1 MKATVQSITNFM
13 DGKNTH
19 FSIPVYQ
26 RNYDW
31 SSKDQ
36 CKILWEDLCT
46 LASQQDELPHFF
58 GTIVS
63 VRNHATDDLIIID
76 GQQRLTTVS
85 ILLLAILNRIKE
97 FKQFNPDLEFPS
109 EKEIENLCL
118 DFKSKQKLKLKL
130 LRGDMLA
137 YECVAAGRVCDNYT
151 KNKVYQNYKYFYSLL
166 TKDNINEIYNAC
178 HKLQVVC
185 ILLTDQDDNP
195 QSVFESLNAKGLK
208 LSDAD
213 KIRNYILMDFDY
225 ETQERLYTEYWEPM
239 ELNAG
244 SGIYPDA
251 TTTYIW
257 RFMAYKNNQK
267 TSEKDTYTLFKKYK
281 QDVRLSVE
289 NLLKEMWRVSF
300 VYRDI
305 QIKQIKQPNT
315 DNLSKKINAKLS
327 VFFDML
333 KQTTLIPLLIDII
346 DNYYKEKISENEVV
360 EILQVLESY
369 LIRRGITRMPTST
382 LNAFLL
388 MNVKVNKFLAS
399 EPNATY
405 VDVIKHIIYSA
416 NNRDAC
422 PDDEQVRTNL
432 LGTGL
437 YNNNKQLCR
446 HILESL
452 EKNHSKDCTLTMGD
466 LTIEHIMPQ
475 TLNQEWIEH
484 LGPDYNNIHSKYLHT
499 LGNLTLTGYNV
510 PYSNYSFRQKKR
522 LSNGFDYSPLYL
534 NDYMKTVDV
543 WGENQICERANKLSN
558 DCLNI
563 WPIIRPVNI
572 YKQQTQDI
580 KTVALDNTDI
590 VDIIKGGK
598 PKSATL
604 GDNNIDGLNSWKS
617 LYINLIN
624 VLFSMPEYNGKMQQA
639 FSYGNQGKFENIIAQ
654 TEVNRGEKGEIFWEQ
669 IIPDNSTYF
678 RINKSAGDFIKAIK
692 IWFDYL
698 GIEESD
704 LLIYLK

>member
-1 MKATVQSITNFM
+1 MKATVQSIISFM
-13 DGKNTH
+13 DGRNTH
-19 FSIPVYQ
+19 FAIPVYQ

-31 SSKDQ
+31 TSKDQ
-36 CKILWEDLCT
+36 CKILWEDLDE
-46 LASQQDELPHFF
+46 LASRHDEAPHFF

-97 FKQFNPDLEFPS
+97 FKQFDPTLPLPS
-109 EKEIENLCL
+109 ETEIENLCV
-118 DFKSKQKLKLKL
+118 DYRSKQKLKLKL

-137 YECVAAGRVCDNYT
+137 YECVASGRLCDNYT

-166 TKDNINEIYNAC
+166 TPDNINKIYKAC
-178 HKLQVVC
+178 SKLQVVC

-213 KIRNYILMDFDY
+213 KIRNHILMDLDY

-239 ELNAG
+239 EINAG

-281 QDVRLSVE
+281 QDTHQSVE
-289 NLLKEMWRVSF
+289 DLLKEMCRVSA
-300 VYRDI
+300 VYHDI
-305 QIKQIKQPNT
+305 QTMKIKQPNT
-315 DNLSKKINAKLS
+315 GNLSKNINAKLY

-333 KQTTLIPLLIDII
+333 RQTTLVPLLIDVI
-346 DNYYKEKISENEVV
+346 DCYYKAKLSEKDVV

-369 LIRRGITRMPTST
+369 LIRRGITRMPTTT

-388 MNVKVNKFLAS
+388 MNVKINKMLTS
-399 EPNATY
+399 YPDATY
-405 VDVIKHIIYSA
+405 VDIVKHIIYSA
-416 NNRDAC
+416 NGRDVC
-422 PDDEQVRTNL
+422 PDNATVRESL
-432 LGTGL
+432 LRAGL

-446 HILESL
+446 YILESL

-475 TLNQEWIEH
+475 TLSTEWKND
-484 LGPDYNNIHSKYLHT
+484 LGVDYDKIYSKYLHT
-499 LGNLTLTGYNV
+499 LGNLTLTGYNTT
-510 PYSNYSFRQKKR
+510 YSNYSFRQKKR
-522 LSNGFDYSPLYL
+522 VVNGFDYSPLYL
-534 NDYMKTVDV
+534 NEYMKTVDT
-543 WGENQICERANKLSN
+543 WGEEQICERANKLI
-558 DCLNI
+558 DACLSI
-563 WPIIRPVNI
+563 WPTIRPNNI
-572 YKQQTQDI
+572 YKPQTRDI
-580 KTVALDNTDI
+580 KNVALDNTDI
-590 VDIIKGGK
+590 ISIIKGAK
-598 PKSATL
+598 PQSAVLEDVT
-604 GDNNIDGLNSWKS
+604 IEGLSSWKS

-624 VLFSMPEYNGKMQQA
+624 MLFDMPEYKNKMQEA
-639 FSYGNQGKFENIIAQ
+639 FSYGNQGNFEGVIAQ
-654 TEVNRGEKGEIFWEQ
+654 SEVNRGEKGEVFWEQ

-678 RINKSAGDFIKAIK
+678 KIHKSAGDFIKAIK

-698 GIEESD
+698 GITESD
-704 LLIYLK
+704 FIIYLK